1 MRIWGAMLALA
12 MMAGNLL
19 AADQSAIVYRG
30 AKILTATGQ
39 TYDPGAMIVSG
50 GKVVAVGDSKRIETP
65 KDATEIDLAGKV
77 IIPGLVD
84 THSHIGLFGRPGAGN
99 DANETT
105 GPVQSSVRALDSLN
119 PFDPSIRIAQSGGVT
134 TANIM
139 PGSANV
145 IGGQTIYIKLNG
157 HSPTAMSLATP
168 ENLGGLKM
176 ANGDNPKGVYGG
188 RGQSPATRMKVAA
201 MQRSEFL
208 KAQQYREKWSKYR
221 EKLAAGESPDPPTVD
236 LAMEPLMEVLDG
248 RRTVHFHT
256 HRADDILS
264 TLRLKEEFGFELVIQ
279 HGTEAFK
286 VLDQIAKSGAIV
298 SHTIVDSPGGKPETI
313 EWYDETAAMLN
324 EAGVKI
330 VINTDDPV
338 TDSRFLLRTAATA
351 VRGGLPEETAL
362 RAVTL
367 HAAQAM
373 RLDAKIGSL
382 EAGKDADFV
391 VLSGEPFSI
400 YTRVLQ
406 TYINGES
413 VFDLRDGEEQRY
425 QIGGFALNAS
435 TEVPFYEPIAP
446 PTAAHPA
453 PKAPK
458 NAKRPDGA
466 AAEFVVVAGLVHT
479 VSGEPIKN
487 GVVHVKDG
495 KIAHVSPRKGF
506 EFPKEAPVIEA
517 SAITPGLIDAYSS
530 VPLSGMINIDADQEA
545 DEKGGA
551 MHPDLRATDGFNPAE
566 PLLRHLLANG
576 ITLVH
581 SCPGRRNVIAGQSGL
596 YRTHGTDVTEMTV
609 RFPQAIVFNIGNAA
623 KGHGGGDTRMGVI
636 SGLRKTL
643 SDAGNFRRDRQKK
656 LDKGET
662 VEPDMSKD
670 PLADLLDK
678 KLPALFVAD
687 RADDLQTALRLSE
700 EFHFDLQF
708 GLGTE
713 AFRVA
718 EMIKQANV
726 PVLVHPTQQKNGDL
740 SKINTLTTNA
750 AYLAEKEIPVA
761 LGSGFEGYVPKS
773 FVVRLEAG
781 LAAAHGLG
789 FEKALKALTLDAAKI
804 LKVDD
809 RFGSLEAGKV
819 ADIVL
824 YDGDPLEQTTH
835 VVAVIV
841 DGKVVYD
848 RATAPKVPLAERF
861 YETLVSPPC
870 CLSF

>member
-12 MMAGNLL
+12 LMAGTLR
-19 AADQSAIVYRG
+19 AGDPQAVIYRG
-30 AKILTATGQ
+30 AKILTATGK
-39 TYDPGAMIVSG
+39 TYDPGAMVVSG
-50 GKVVAVGDSKRIETP
+50 GKIVAVGESKRIETP
-65 KDATEIDLAGKV
+65 EDAQEIDLGGKV

-84 THSHIGLFGRPGAGN
+84 THSHIGLFGTPSAGN
-99 DANETT
+99 DANEVS
-105 GPVQSSVRALDSLN
+105 GPVQSIVRALDSLN

-134 TANIM
+134 TANVM

-145 IGGQTIYIKLNG
+145 IGGQTIYIKLLGN
-157 HSPTAMSLATP
+157 SPTAMSLATP

-176 ANGDNPKGVYGG
+176 ANGDNPKGVYGR

-208 KAQQYREKWSKYR
+208 KAQQYRDKWSKYK
-221 EKLAAGESPDPPTVD
+221 EKLAAGETPDPPTVD
-236 LAMEPLMEVLDG
+236 LAMEPLVEVLDG

-256 HRADDILS
+256 HRADDILT

-286 VLDQIAKSGAIV
+286 VIDQIAKSGAIV
-298 SHTIVDSPGGKPETI
+298 SHTIVDSPGGKPETV

-324 EAGVKI
+324 EAGVKV

-362 RAVTL
+362 RALTL

-373 RLDAKIGSL
+373 RLDEKIGSL
-382 EAGKDADFV
+382 EQGKDADFV

-400 YTRVLQ
+400 YARVLQ
-406 TYINGES
+406 TYINGKS
-413 VFDLRDGEEQRY
+413 VFDLQDAEQQRY
-425 QIGGFALNAS
+425 QIGGFALSPS
-435 TEVPFYEPIAP
+435 TEVPFFEPITP
-446 PTAAHPA
+446 PTAAHPT
-453 PKAPK
+453 PKTPK
-458 NAKRPDGA
+458 NAKRPDGEA
-466 AAEFVVVAGLVHT
+466 TEFVVVAGLVHT

-495 KIAHVSPRKGF
+495 KIEHVGPRKGF
-506 EFPKEAPVIEA
+506 EFPKDVAVIEA

-530 VPLSGMINIDADQEA
+530 VPLSGMVNIDADQEA
-545 DEKGGA
+545 NEKGGA

-623 KGHGGGDTRMGVI
+623 KGNGAGDTRMGVI
-636 SGLRKTL
+636 ANLRKTL
-643 SDAGNFRRDRQKK
+643 SDAGNYRRDRQKK
-656 LDKGET
+656 LDKDET
-662 VEPDMSKD
+662 VEPNMSKD

-678 KLPALFVAD
+678 KVPALFVAN
-687 RADDLQTALRLSE
+687 RADDLQTAIRLAE
-700 EFHFDLQF
+700 EFHFDLQI

-713 AFRVA
+713 AYRVA
-718 EMIKQANV
+718 DRIKEAGV
-726 PVLVHPTQQKNGDL
+726 PVLVHPTQQKNGDM
-740 SKINTLTTNA
+740 SKVNTLTTNA
-750 AYLAEKEIPVA
+750 AYLAQQEVPLAI
-761 LGSGFEGYVPKS
+761 GSGFEGYVPKS
-773 FVVRLEAG
+773 FIVRLEAG

-789 FEKALKALTLDAAKI
+789 FEQALKMLTLDAAKI

-809 RFGSLEAGKV
+809 EFGSLESGKV

-848 RATAPKVPLAERF
+848 RATALQVPLAERF
-861 YETLVSPPC
+861 YETIVSPPC

>member
-1 MRIWGAMLALA
+1 MRIWGVMLALA
-12 MMAGNLL
+12 IMAGSLYSG
-19 AADQSAIVYRG
+19 DKSTVYRG

-39 TYDPGAMIVSG
+39 TYDPGALVVSG
-50 GKVVAVGDSKRIETP
+50 GKIVAVGDSQRIETP
-65 KDATEIDLAGKV
+65 QDATEIDLTGQV

-84 THSHIGLFGRPGAGN
+84 THSHIGMFGRPGSGN
-99 DANETT
+99 DANEVS
-105 GPVQSSVRALDSLN
+105 GPVQSIVRALDSLN
-119 PFDPSIRIAQSGGVT
+119 PFDPGIRIAQSGGVT

-145 IGGQTIYIKLNG
+145 IGGQTIYIKLSG

-188 RGQSPATRMKVAA
+188 RGQAPATRMKVASL
-201 MQRSEFL
+201 QRSEFL
-208 KAQQYREKWSKYR
+208 KAKQYREKWSKYR
-221 EKLAAGESPDPPTVD
+221 EKLAAGETPDPPTVD
-236 LAMEPLMEVLDG
+236 LAMEPLLEVLDG

-256 HRADDILS
+256 HRADDILT

-286 VLDQIAKSGAIV
+286 VIDQIAQSGAIV
-298 SHTIVDSPGGKPETI
+298 SHTIVDSPGGKPETV

-324 EAGVKI
+324 EAGVKV

-351 VRGGLPEETAL
+351 IRGGLPEETAL
-362 RAVTL
+362 RALTL

-373 RLDAKIGSL
+373 HLEDKIGSL
-382 EAGKDADFV
+382 EKGKDADFV
-391 VLSGEPFSI
+391 VLSGDPFRI

-406 TYINGES
+406 TYIDGEC
-413 VFDLRDGEEQRY
+413 VFDLNDAEQQRY
-425 QIGGFALNAS
+425 QIGGFALAGS

-446 PTAAHPA
+446 PTAAFPTPKL
-453 PKAPK
+453 PKA
-458 NAKRPDGA
+458 AKRPDKE
-466 AAEFVVVAGLVHT
+466 AAEFVVVAGLVLT
-479 VSGEPIKN
+479 VSGDAIKN

-495 KIAHVSPRKGF
+495 KIEHVGPRKGF
-506 EFPKEAPVIEA
+506 KFPKNVAVIEA

-530 VPLSGMINIDADQEA
+530 VPLSGMVNIDADQEA
-545 DEKGGA
+545 NEKGGA
-551 MHPDLRATDGFNPAE
+551 SHPDVRATDGFNPSE

-596 YRTHGTDVTEMTV
+596 FRTHGTDVQEMTV
-609 RFPQAIVFNIGNAA
+609 RFPQAMVFNIGHAA
-623 KGHGGGDTRMGVI
+623 KGHGGGDTRMGVAAGI
-636 SGLRKTL
+636 RKTL
-643 SDAGNFRRDRQKK
+643 SDAGNYRRDRQKK
-656 LDKGET
+656 IDKGES
-662 VEPDMSKD
+662 VDPDLSKD

-687 RADDLQTALRLSE
+687 RADDLQTALRLAD
-700 EFHFDLQF
+700 EFHFDLQL
-708 GLGTE
+708 GLATE
-713 AFRVA
+713 AYRVA
-718 EMIKQANV
+718 EAIKAAGV
-726 PVLVHPTQQKNGDL
+726 PILVHPTQQKNGDL

-750 AYLAEKEIPVA
+750 AYLAEQGIPMA
-761 LGSGFEGYVPKS
+761 MGSGFEGYVPKT

-789 FEKALKALTLDAAKI
+789 FDRALKALTLDAAKI

-835 VVAVIV
+835 VIAVIV

-848 RATAPKVPLAERF
+848 RATAVKIPLAERF

-870 CLSF
+870 CLTF

>member
-1 MRIWGAMLALA
+1 MRIWGVMLALA
-12 MMAGNLL
+12 MMAGSLYGG
-19 AADQSAIVYRG
+19 DSSAIVYRG
-30 AKILTATGQ
+30 AKILTAASQ
-39 TYDPGAMIVSG
+39 TYSPGALVVSG
-50 GKVVAVGDSKRIETP
+50 GTIVAVGDSQRIKTP
-65 KDATEIDLAGKV
+65 QDATEIDLTGQV

-84 THSHIGLFGRPGAGN
+84 THSHIGLFGRPGGGN
-99 DANETT
+99 DANEVS
-105 GPVQSSVRALDSLN
+105 GPVQSIVRALDSLN
-119 PFDPSIRIAQSGGVT
+119 PFDPGIRIAQSGGVT

-145 IGGQTIYIKLNG
+145 IGGQTIYIKLSG

-188 RGQSPATRMKVAA
+188 RGQAPATRMKVASL
-201 MQRSEFL
+201 QRSEFL
-208 KAQQYREKWSKYR
+208 KAKQYREKWSKYR
-221 EKLAAGESPDPPTVD
+221 EKLAAGETPDPPTVD
-236 LAMEPLMEVLDG
+236 LAMEPLLEVLDG

-256 HRADDILS
+256 HRADDILT
-264 TLRLKEEFGFELVIQ
+264 TLRLKEEFGFDLVIQ

-286 VLDQIAKSGAIV
+286 VIDQIAKSGAIV
-298 SHTIVDSPGGKPETI
+298 SHTIVDSPGGKPETV

-324 EAGVKI
+324 EAGVKV

-351 VRGGLPEETAL
+351 IRGGLPEETAL
-362 RAVTL
+362 RALTL

-373 RLDAKIGSL
+373 HLEDKIGSL
-382 EAGKDADFV
+382 EKGKDADFV
-391 VLSGEPFSI
+391 VLSGDPFSI

-406 TYINGES
+406 TYIDGEC
-413 VFDLRDGEEQRY
+413 VFDLNDAEEQRY
-425 QIGGFALNAS
+425 QVGGFALAGS

-446 PTAAHPA
+446 PTTAFAA
-453 PKAPK
+453 PKLPK
-458 NAKRPDGA
+458 DAKRPDKDA
-466 AAEFVVVAGLVHT
+466 TEFVVVAGLVHT
-479 VSGEPIKN
+479 VSGKAIKN
-487 GVVHVKDG
+487 GVVHVKAG
-495 KIAHVSPRKGF
+495 KLEHVGPRKGF
-506 EFPKEAPVIEA
+506 KFPKNVAVIEA
-517 SAITPGLIDAYSS
+517 NAITPGLIDAYSS
-530 VPLSGMINIDADQEA
+530 VPLSGMVNIDADQEA
-545 DEKGGA
+545 NEKGGA
-551 MHPDLRATDGFNPAE
+551 SHPDVRATDGFNPSE

-596 YRTHGTDVTEMTV
+596 FRTYGTDVQEMTV
-609 RFPQAIVFNIGNAA
+609 RFPQAMVFNIGNSA
-623 KGHGGGDTRMGVI
+623 KGHGGGDTRMGVAAGI
-636 SGLRKTL
+636 RKTL
-643 SDAGNFRRDRQKK
+643 SDAGNYRRDRQKK
-656 LDKGET
+656 IDKGES
-662 VEPDMSKD
+662 VDPDLAKD

-687 RADDLQTALRLSE
+687 RADDLQTALRLAD

-708 GLGTE
+708 GLATE
-713 AFRVA
+713 AYRVA
-718 EMIKQANV
+718 DAIKAAGV
-726 PVLVHPTQQKNGDL
+726 PILVHPTQQKNGDL

-750 AYLAEKEIPVA
+750 AYLAEQEILLA
-761 LGSGFEGYVPKS
+761 MGSGFEGYVPKT

-789 FEKALKALTLDAAKI
+789 FDRALKALTLDAAKI

-848 RATAPKVPLAERF
+848 RATAVKIPLAERF

-870 CLSF
+870 CLTF